1 MTSTLWP
8 EAVLARLAELIGDG
22 LAVFLGGTDT
32 GKSTLIQ
39 ELYDLI
45 GGEVVDGDLGQ
56 SRIGPPSCISRGDY
70 QKTLESYFVG
80 DISPRGNLLPTVVGL
95 KLMVDHAQRPCLVD
109 TDGYIGEPAALAYK
123 TELINLLKPDVLV
136 LLQRAGELEYF
147 RLYSRKRVKVV
158 TVRVSHQGLKSR
170 EERIRA
176 REEAFRTYFA
186 EAGLRRWDLQDLR
199 FERAPFSYGEPFES
213 SELAKFLDCAVLGA
227 WRAGKRATLLL
238 EGRPAPGALTELKQ
252 GLGLEFIELVSAATL
267 QDRLVGCLLH
277 GELQGLGIIKRV
289 REGVIEVL
297 TPAPRATVL
306 QLGRLRVAE
315 DGRHLRLPP
324 E

>member
-1 MTSTLWP
+1 MAPLWP
-8 EAVLARLAELIGDG
+8 EAVRSRLAELIDDG

-39 ELYDLI
+39 ELHEMI

-70 QKTLESYFVG
+70 ERTLESYFVG

-95 KLMVDHAQRPCLVD
+95 KLMTDHARRPCLVD

-158 TVRVSHQGLKSR
+158 TVRVNHQGLKSR

-186 EAGLRRWDLQDLR
+186 KAELRRWPLQELR
-199 FERAPFSYGEPFES
+199 FERVPFGHGEPIENP
-213 SELAKFLDCAVLGA
+213 ELEKLLDCTVLGA
-227 WRAGKRATLLL
+227 WRHGPRATLLL
-238 EGRPAPGALTELKQ
+238 EGRPAPGSLTELKQ
-252 GLGLEFIELVSAATL
+252 ALGLEFIDLVSGAAL
-267 QDRLVGCLLH
+267 QDRLVGCLLR

-289 REGVIEVL
+289 REGMVEVL
-297 TPAPRATVL
+297 TPATEATVL